1 MLAHAEADP
10 DLEAHKKKIA
20 QDRFFSSFA
29 EKAASRAGTPL
40 AFVGAITFVVTGLIM
55 GPAFSYSSI
64 WQTVMTGAPS
74 VITFLLVF
82 LIQNSQNR
90 ETRAVQLKLNELIRA
105 THGAHTAMVNLEK
118 LTENELKIIAAEYE
132 LLAGEA
138 RKKLSR
144 GQTDQGVPEISL
156 PEATHKTP

>member
-1 MLAHAEADP
+1 MLTNSEATS
-10 DLEAHKKKIA
+10 DLEALDKKVA
-20 QDRFFSSFA
+20 LDRIFSSFA

-40 AFVGAITFVVTGLIM
+40 AFVVAISFVVTSLIM
-55 GPAFSYSSI
+55 GPAFDYSST
-64 WQTVMTGAPS
+64 WQMIMTGAPS
-74 VITFLLVF
+74 VVTFLLVF

-156 PEATHKTP
+156 PESARKQT